1 MPWAERSPSDIDDL
15 LMPLGKIFVEFFIWA
30 VGLMVAVNS
39 AGVIVSTILAS
50 LGIGGLTFA
59 LAAQGMIA
67 NIFEG
72 ITVFLQKSFKVG
84 DRIEVSGING
94 WVREIGLR
102 SSMIQDFFGNK
113 ISVPN
118 RTFTTA
124 PLTNIAARPSY
135 LIKIPLR
142 LNHENFSAQL
152 ESALEILKDI
162 VKGHELIED
171 RSMVHFDMIGDYSFD
186 VELFYHIR
194 KWKPI
199 EQETIGTELGEFS
212 RQNRSQFGNHASV

>member
-1 MPWAERSPSDIDDL
+1 
-15 LMPLGKIFVEFFIWA
+15 
-30 VGLMVAVNS
+30 
-39 AGVIVSTILAS
+39 
-50 LGIGGLTFA
+50 
-59 LAAQGMIA
+59 MIA
-67 NIFEG
+67 NIFGG
-72 ITVFLQKSFKVG
+72 ITVFLQKPFKVG

-135 LIKIPLR
+135 LIKISLR
-142 LNHENFSAQL
+142 LNHGNSSAQL

-162 VKGHELIED
+162 VQGHELIED

-194 KWKPI
+194 KWQPI
-199 EQETIGTELGEFS
+199 EQETIGTELEKIFLVKTEVNLEIMRRFEANGIRLALPLRIQQTTQQEGQQGLF
-212 RQNRSQFGNHASV
+212 